1 MFVIM
6 IKWHVIV
13 LWLSLAD
20 GSRETATREK
30 EEGRREEEE
39 RAVRPTEERTGSTA
53 GERTTG

>member
-1 MFVIM
+1 M

-20 GSRETATREK
+20 GGRETATGEK

-39 RAVRPTEERTGSTA
+39 RAVRPTEERTRSTA